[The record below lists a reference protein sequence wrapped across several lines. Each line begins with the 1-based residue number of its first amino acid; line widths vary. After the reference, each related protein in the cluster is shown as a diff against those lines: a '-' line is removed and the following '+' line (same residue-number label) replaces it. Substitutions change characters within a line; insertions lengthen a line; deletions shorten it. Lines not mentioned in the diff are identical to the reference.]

1 MANEA
6 TMDKLYQMRM
16 SVMARAYREQEESIG
31 VAEMPFDDRLAMLVD
46 AEWDAR
52 RANKRTRLLRQ
63 AAFCDPDANVCDVR
77 YDPDRA
83 LDRAKVME
91 LSNCTWVDAARN
103 LIITGASGA
112 GEVVDGM
119 RFGSGC
125 LQCVQDSEVRA
136 AAGTAGYAVHRKR
149 RDVGEDEKA
158 VHRLRFADRRRLA
171 AGDDISIS
179 DQGSSG
185 DSGGKAQEGIAHSML
200 AVRAL
205 RMAREAR
212 RQRHGRRRRGQA
224 GVQLARD
231 AHRGHRI
238 HEEEDVRHN
247 LARRPRKSSD

>member
-6 TMDKLYQMRM
+6 TMDKLYQIRM

-63 AAFCDPDANVCDVR
+63 AAFCDPDANACDVR

-112 GEVVDGM
+112 GNSRGWHALWEWLPAM
-119 RFGSGC
+119 RS
-125 LQCVQDSEVRA
+125 
-136 AAGTAGYAVHRKR
+136 
-149 RDVGEDEKA
+149 
-158 VHRLRFADRRRLA
+158 
-171 AGDDISIS
+171 
-179 DQGSSG
+179 
-185 DSGGKAQEGIAHSML
+185 
-200 AVRAL
+200 
-205 RMAREAR
+205 
-212 RQRHGRRRRGQA
+212 RQ
-224 GVQLARD
+224 
-231 AHRGHRI
+231 
-238 HEEEDVRHN
+238 
-247 LARRPRKSSD
+247 

>member
-1 MANEA
+1 MVP
-6 TMDKLYQMRM
+6 R
-16 SVMARAYREQEESIG
+16 G
-31 VAEMPFDDRLAMLVD
+31 V
-46 AEWDAR
+46 
-52 RANKRTRLLRQ
+52 TTQ
-63 AAFCDPDANVCDVR
+63 
-77 YDPDRA
+77 
-83 LDRAKVME
+83 
-91 LSNCTWVDAARN
+91 
-103 LIITGASGA
+103 
-112 GEVVDGM
+112 
-119 RFGSGC
+119 
-125 LQCVQDSEVRA
+125 
-136 AAGTAGYAVHRKR
+136 

-171 AGDDISIS
+171 AGNDISIS

-247 LARRPRKSSD
+247 LARGPRKSSD